1 MQLAFSFII
10 GSCLGSFIN
19 VLVWR
24 LPRNESIII
33 PRSYCPK
40 CRKQIKWY
48 ENIPLFSWMLLK
60 ACCSNCQTKISI
72 RYPFV
77 EFLCAGLFVICCFC
91 SPTLYADFSG
101 QYKLIAGYIL
111 VFFLLS
117 ISIIDIYHLWIPRS
131 LCKAGVVAGISFNA
145 FIGFIADNN
154 LFFVLNSFI
163 SMLLGY
169 LLFELLRKTASHIYK
184 KPALGHGDSMLSA
197 LIGSWL
203 GIKGLG
209 LSWVLAFLIAGIFA
223 LLGLLSKK
231 LKRGDPMPL
240 GPFLSLGCFLIW
252 IFGNEF
258 WINNLFIR

>member
-1 MQLAFSFII
+1 MI
-10 GSCLGSFIN
+10 
-19 VLVWR
+19 VWR
-24 LPRNESIII
+24 LPRNESIVI

-40 CRKQIKWY
+40 CKKQLKWY
-48 ENIPLFSWMLLK
+48 ENIPLLSWLLLK
-60 ACCSNCQTKISI
+60 ARCYNCHMKISI

-77 EFLCAGLFVICCFC
+77 EFLCAGLFVISNF
-91 SPTLYADFSG
+91 SSLNLYINELS
-101 QYKLIAGYIL
+101 QYSYLGGYVL

-117 ISIIDIYHLWIPRS
+117 ISVIDINHLWIPRS
-131 LCKAGVVAGISFNA
+131 LCKAGIMSGILFNA
-145 FIGFIADNN
+145 LISLASTNNSMFVFFSIIAA
-154 LFFVLNSFI
+154 I
-163 SMLLGY
+163 LGY
-169 LLFELLRKTASHIYK
+169 VLFELLRKIARGIYK